1 MTLAKIVK
9 SNSHV
14 EYVAQVMRPGEVDE
28 APAPADYAFG
38 TFVAIPRA
46 SGDVAVGVVF
56 DTTLVNPEFGALG
69 PRLTSSAELQTLAP
83 DQLPETATLI
93 GVLLVGTR
101 SAGGEV
107 TQGVV
112 AHALSVGDA
121 VHRLD
126 DAEFEAFHN
135 AADGLRAAYLPLL
148 LAHGHPLTSELA
160 LAITGRLVH
169 EFPQHGGAVA
179 VLRDSI
185 AWRTRIEAA
194 G

>member
-1 MTLAKIVK
+1 MRLARIVK

-14 EYVAQVMRPGEVDE
+14 EYVAQVDRPGEVDV
-28 APAPADYAFG
+28 APEPGDYAFG
-38 TFVAIPRA
+38 TFVAVPRPA
-46 SGDVAVGVVF
+46 GDSAVGVVF
-56 DTTLVNPEFGALG
+56 DATLVNPEFGALG
-69 PRLTSSAELQTLAP
+69 PRLTTSTELQTLAP

-93 GVLLVGTR
+93 GVLLLGSR
-101 SAGGEV
+101 SAAGEV

-126 DAEFEAFHN
+126 DAEFEAFHGSD
-135 AADGLRAAYLPLL
+135 DGLRAAYLPLL

-160 LAITGRLVH
+160 LAITQRLV
-169 EFPQHGGAVA
+169 EAFPAHAGAVA

>member
-1 MTLAKIVK
+1 MRLARIVK

-14 EYVAQVMRPGEVDE
+14 EYVAQVMRPGEVDQ
-28 APAPADYAFG
+28 APTPADYAFG
-38 TFVAIPRA
+38 TFIAVPRVD
-46 SGDVAVGVVF
+46 GTVAVGVVF
-56 DTTLVNPEFGALG
+56 DTTLVNPEFGTLG
-69 PRLTSSAELQTLAP
+69 PRLTSGAELHTLAP

-93 GVLLVGTR
+93 GVLLLGSR
-101 SAGGEV
+101 SAAGEV

-121 VHRLD
+121 VQRLD
-126 DAEFEAFHN
+126 DDEFESFHS
-135 AADGLRAAYLPLL
+135 ADDGLRAAYLPLL

-160 LAITGRLVH
+160 LAITQRLVAV
-169 EFPQHGGAVA
+169 FPAHAGAVA

>member
-14 EYVAQVMRPGEVDE
+14 EYVAQVMRPGEVDA

-38 TFVAIPRA
+38 TFVAVPRSA
-46 SGDVAVGVVF
+46 GGSAIGVVF

-69 PRLTSSAELQTLAP
+69 PRLTTSAELQTLAP

-93 GVLLVGTR
+93 GVLLLGSR
-101 SAGGEV
+101 SAAGEV

-112 AHALSVGDA
+112 AHALRVGDA

-126 DAEFEAFHN
+126 VDEFKAFHS
-135 AADGLRAAYLPLL
+135 ADDGLRAAYLPLL

-160 LAITGRLVH
+160 LAITQRLVAV
-169 EFPQHGGAVA
+169 FPDHAGVVA

>member
-14 EYVAQVMRPGEVDE
+14 EYVAQVMRPGEVDQ

-38 TFVAIPRA
+38 AFVAVPRA
-46 SGDVAVGVVF
+46 DGGVAVGVVF

-69 PRLTSSAELQTLAP
+69 PRLTTGAELQTLAP

-93 GVLLVGTR
+93 GVLLLGAR
-101 SAGGEV
+101 SADGQV

-112 AHALSVGDA
+112 AHALGVGDA
-121 VHRLD
+121 VHGLD
-126 DAEFEAFHN
+126 DAKFEAFHSVD
-135 AADGLRAAYLPLL
+135 DGLRAAYLPLL
-148 LAHGHPLTSELA
+148 LAHGHPLTAELA
-160 LAITGRLVH
+160 LAITQRLV
-169 EFPQHGGAVA
+169 EAFPDHAGAVA

>member
-38 TFVAIPRA
+38 TFVAMPRA
-46 SGDVAVGVVF
+46 DGGLAVGVVF

-69 PRLTSSAELQTLAP
+69 PRLTTGTELQTLAP

-93 GVLLVGTR
+93 GVLLLGSR
-101 SAGGEV
+101 SADGQV

-121 VHRLD
+121 VQKLNVD
-126 DAEFEAFHN
+126 DFESFHG
-135 AADGLRAAYLPLL
+135 ADDGPRAAYLPLL

-160 LAITGRLVH
+160 LAITQRLV
-169 EFPQHGGAVA
+169 EVFPNHAGAVA

-194 G
+194 E